1 MKNCLCSDGTIKTRG
16 QKPPADC
23 NSSRTTGCE
32 GCCNGGVGVPTGSYS
47 NQVSGVAKKYSKK
60 GLPKGLVTATA
71 LTPLNEK
78 DMFTT
83 YQNIKD
89 INRNIYTL

>member
-1 MKNCLCSDGTIKTRG
+1 MKNCLCADGRIVTRG

-32 GCCNGGVGVPTGSYS
+32 GCCDGGVSTGKRAMGTSIK
-47 NQVSGVAKKYSKK
+47 AKKYSKK
-60 GLPKGLVTATA
+60 GLPSGFIRSTS
-71 LTPLNEK
+71 LTPLNKK

-89 INRNIYTL
+89 INRNIYNL